1 MSDVSDFTQDSGLPD
16 PDTNGA
22 RRLLRDPPVSKE
34 TIYRLGKRGEM
45 ESYLVAGCR
54 VWRRASIFA
63 YIERQRAAG
72 SQFPG
77 GESPAVQAT
86 RRNPQAHRAAIR
98 QRGIERDGRC

>member
-63 YIERQRAAG
+63 YIERQRAG
-72 SQFPG
+72 CGRS
-77 GESPAVQAT
+77 SPEVKAPPSRPPEETPKPTEQPSVSA
-86 RRNPQAHRAAIR
+86 
-98 QRGIERDGRC
+98 E